1 MLLSLR
7 CLSLS
12 LLSLMCLVAAL
23 LSLPCPA
30 VALLSLPC
38 QAVMSHSS
46 SRTAR
51 PRFSACEFLRCFS
64 ACRFCRLSASHAAP
78 QCALL
83 PFARYLPRVGW
94 RPEKDS

>member
-7 CLSLS
+7 CLSLP
-12 LLSLMCLVAAL
+12 LLNLMCLVAAL

-46 SRTAR
+46 SRIAR
-51 PRFSACEFLRCFS
+51 PRFSACKILRRFS
-64 ACRFCRLSASHAAP
+64 AFRFCWLSASHAAP
-78 QCALL
+78 QCAVII
-83 PFARYLPRVGW
+83 A
-94 RPEKDS
+94 S